1 MKNKITLVTKRSGT
15 IVPFNQNRI
24 INAIYRAA
32 VAVGGRDKE
41 KAEELAKQVVK
52 ILNEKFCSI
61 CGRSFLKDSYEDFL
75 LTMTKAASPSGSASL
90 PPGSHGPGAGRVRV
104 TAGVAPSPRR
114 RKPHHAPC
122 DEIHNS

>member
-41 KAEELAKQVVK
+41 KAEELAEQVVK
-52 ILNEKFCSI
+52 ILNEKFAEKTI
-61 CGRSFLKDSYEDFL
+61 
-75 LTMTKAASPSGSASL
+75 
-90 PPGSHGPGAGRVRV
+90 
-104 TAGVAPSPRR
+104 
-114 RKPHHAPC
+114 PH
-122 DEIHNS
+122 I